1 MDDDA
6 SREEFLE
13 EHGISWADCDCQE
26 TKPVSD
32 IAVCSSNHAKHRS
45 KWSCNTEESSVL
57 VQMKSLEDWTSE
69 RGMSLRIL
77 L

>member
-13 EHGISWADCDCQE
+13 EHGISRADCDCQE

-32 IAVCSSNHAKHRS
+32 IPVCSSNHAKTS
-45 KWSCNTEESSVL
+45 IKMVL
-57 VQMKSLEDWTSE
+57 
-69 RGMSLRIL
+69 
-77 L
+77 